1 MGIHCVKYYFRKTSI
16 SEFKS
21 GKGSIFVWSNEQ
33 IKQWHLRWRTYQ
45 TDTSSVMLHK
55 NIDQQR
61 LAVQQDMVQLLQSF
75 LDGAITVKVFN
86 TLFQQKTHGA
96 QNAFNLR
103 GMSGG
108 MFFNKLVKYIHDDEM
123 LACQLQSVLVAP
135 KEIRDGRLLMQ
146 SFICFLEE
154 LIEGQQVTREQ
165 LQPARVPFF
174 LSVWWHM
181 QDSKRWPIFYPLA
194 HAVLLS
200 ETERASSP
208 QDVID
213 QYLVFRTQFLCLA
226 KALDLSSWELEHI
239 LTWYGQHHL
248 ESLFDK
254 HTIRSMSLNRGT
266 ETIPKKHARRIG
278 NKSHTMIQ
286 YDMPLEEDRPIHKN
300 GQDTHT
306 HLQWLLA
313 KLGQKVGCSVWIAVN
328 DHQKVWNNE
337 RLGDLSLPSL
347 PLFTD
352 SAFQHIIRRIDVLWL
367 CQETIVAAYEI
378 EHTTDIAIGLLRLYD
393 LGALCSHA
401 DYLCIVAPRDRFK
414 RIQFEL
420 SRPVFHGQEMYH
432 KCRLISEEL
441 LLEQEE
447 HMLRWAGSLS
457 VIENMLHPFEESTSR

>member
-1 MGIHCVKYYFRKTSI
+1 M
-16 SEFKS
+16 
-21 GKGSIFVWSNEQ
+21 WSNEQ
-33 IKQWHLRWRTYQ
+33 IKQWHLRWRAYQ
-45 TDTSSVMLHK
+45 ADTSSVTFHW

-61 LAVQQDMVQLLQSF
+61 HIVQQDMIQLLQSF

-86 TLFQQKTHGA
+86 TLFQQKTHEA

-108 MFFNKLVKYIHDDEM
+108 MFFNKLVKYIHDDEV
-123 LACQLQSVLVAP
+123 LACRLRSVLAAP
-135 KEIRDGRLLMQ
+135 KETREGRRLMQ

-154 LIEGQQVTREQ
+154 LIERQQATREQ

-181 QDSKRWPIFYPLA
+181 QDSKRWPIFYPLV

-200 ETERASSP
+200 ETEQAPSS
-208 QDVID
+208 QDAID
-213 QYLVFRTQFLCLA
+213 QYLVFRMRFLRLA
-226 KALDLSSWELEHI
+226 KALGLSSWELEHV

-248 ESLFDK
+248 ENVLDRQA
-254 HTIRSMSLNRGT
+254 IRSMSLKLGT
-266 ETIPKKHARRIG
+266 RSVPEKRAQGIG
-278 NKSHTMIQ
+278 NKSHIMLQHDIPTQ
-286 YDMPLEEDRPIHKN
+286 EDKPIHKN

-313 KLGQKVGCSVWIAVN
+313 KLGQKVGCNVWIAVN

-367 CQETIVAAYEI
+367 YQETIVAAYEI

-401 DYLCIVAPRDRFK
+401 DYLCIVAPRDRFR

-441 LLEQEE
+441 LLDQEE